1 MDSSGRKPAA
11 ATNHGGGHAKSD
23 QATRDHEARG
33 TGAESRRD
41 RNGPGGDSR
50 QVVGTASA
58 ESARDGRVPGP
69 VPADANRDRI
79 ASLIADVRRVA
90 WELFNRAVIA
100 HDCGTRLSLDEAEA
114 MSIDQRILVGDLTAM
129 YDAIVEA
136 REALDI
142 VRADVGTLV
151 AGDPETLDRLAAVRA
166 ESEARG
172 ATRAKQDAA
181 ARDRSGTERQRSRI
195 TRRASPT
202 SHG

>member
-1 MDSSGRKPAA
+1 M
-11 ATNHGGGHAKSD
+11 
-23 QATRDHEARG
+23 
-33 TGAESRRD
+33 
-41 RNGPGGDSR
+41 
-50 QVVGTASA
+50 
-58 ESARDGRVPGP
+58 
-69 VPADANRDRI
+69 
-79 ASLIADVRRVA
+79 
-90 WELFNRAVIA
+90 A

-142 VRADVGTLV
+142 VRAAGGTLV

>member
-1 MDSSGRKPAA
+1 
-11 ATNHGGGHAKSD
+11 
-23 QATRDHEARG
+23 
-33 TGAESRRD
+33 
-41 RNGPGGDSR
+41 
-50 QVVGTASA
+50 
-58 ESARDGRVPGP
+58 
-69 VPADANRDRI
+69 
-79 ASLIADVRRVA
+79 
-90 WELFNRAVIA
+90 VIA